1 MKKNILLVL
10 ASFLLTFCKNN
21 TDIQNEPTEQYEKI
35 ATETPIMS
43 KSESDQRLIEVCKN
57 MDGIVDADIK
67 DDILTVRAN
76 ISKTE
81 AQKLGDGMLNE
92 IKKYNNYINTV
103 IVVDLEYQLL
113 GYSGK

>member
-1 MKKNILLVL
+1 MRKFILLTLVSFTL
-10 ASFLLTFCKNN
+10 AFCKNN
-21 TDIQNEPTEQYEKI
+21 SNVQTEQNV
-35 ATETPIMS
+35 TETSVIS
-43 KSESDQRLIEVCKN
+43 KSESDQKLIEACEN

-76 ISKTE
+76 ISKIE
-81 AQKLGDGMLNE
+81 AQKLSDGMLSE

-103 IVVDLEYQLL
+103 MVVDLEYQLL

>member
-1 MKKNILLVL
+1 MRKFILIALV
-10 ASFLLTFCKNN
+10 SFTLPFCKNN
-21 TDIQNEPTEQYEKI
+21 NDIQTEENVS
-35 ATETPIMS
+35 ETIEMS
-43 KSESDQRLIEVCKN
+43 KAETDQKLIEVCKN

-76 ISKTE
+76 ISKIE
-81 AQKLGDGMLNE
+81 AQKLSDGMLSE

-103 IVVDLEYQLL
+103 MVVDLEYQLL

>member
-1 MKKNILLVL
+1 MKKFIFLTLV
-10 ASFLLTFCKNN
+10 FFTLTFCKNKSN
-21 TDIQNEPTEQYEKI
+21 NQIDQNVP
-35 ATETPIMS
+35 ETFVMT
-43 KSESDQRLIEVCKN
+43 KLESDQKLIEVCEN

-76 ISKTE
+76 ISKIE
-81 AQKLGDGMLNE
+81 AQKLSDGMLSE

-103 IVVDLEYQLL
+103 MVVDLEYQLL

>member
-1 MKKNILLVL
+1 MLV
-10 ASFLLTFCKNN
+10 SFSLTFCKNN
-21 TDIQNEPTEQYEKI
+21 TELHNEPTEQYERI
-35 ATETPIMS
+35 STETPVLS
-43 KSESDQRLIEVCKN
+43 KSESDQKLIEVCKN

-67 DDILTVRAN
+67 DDILTLRAN

-81 AQKLGDGMLNE
+81 AQKLGDGMLSE